1 MKVVNKIL
9 CKYCRN
15 PCNISWENLP
25 AYSRV
30 HKNLFPFFM
39 TSKKDVILPQVGVGI
54 NGHHEAMAD
63 RQDRKRTIR
72 DRHISTRSIGRIV
85 QFARNIPVTACI
97 IEGDVR

>member
-39 TSKKDVILPQVGVGI
+39 TSKKDVILPQVGVCSSCGGENI
-54 NGHHEAMAD
+54 REARLATLEEVD
-63 RQDRKRTIR
+63 ANNYVRELNKKR
-72 DRHISTRSIGRIV
+72 
-85 QFARNIPVTACI
+85 
-97 IEGDVR
+97 